1 MVAQW
6 HHMMTEIWVNIGSG
20 NGLLPDGT
28 KPLPEPMLDLSSV
41 RCHGI
46 HLRALSLD
54 DVKIP
59 INKTRLKT
67 AVLKWHP
74 GLPGAN
80 ELINTP
86 LGLQHDTKFG
96 GIYISTQESDRFA
109 ELISAC
115 SCQNRLSHSP
125 NPVADCPV

>member
-1 MVAQW
+1 MVA
-6 HHMMTEIWVNIGSG
+6 EIWVNIGSG

-28 KPLPEPMLDLSSV
+28 KPLPEPMLRSL
-41 RCHGI
+41 GI

-59 INKTRLKT
+59 VNKTRLKI

-80 ELINTP
+80 EIKHN
-86 LGLQHDTKFG
+86 
-96 GIYISTQESDRFA
+96 QE
-109 ELISAC
+109 E
-115 SCQNRLSHSP
+115 
-125 NPVADCPV
+125 